1 MGELTSVALVVEE
14 CGGLDKLEALQNHEN
29 EQIYH
34 KVAQMIDTYFSNVC
48 TPSCFTYGCITRF
61 ITFQFLYKP
70 PLGHQI
76 ARSDDYVGPVYVAD
90 YLKVLPTLVA

>member
-48 TPSCFTYGCITRF
+48 TPSCFTHGCITRF
-61 ITFQFLYKP
+61 ITFRFLYNPSP
-70 PLGHQI
+70 PLI
-76 ARSDDYVGPVYVAD
+76 ARSDDYVGPMYVAD
-90 YLKVLPTLVA
+90 YLKVLPTMVS

>member
-34 KVAQMIDTYFSNVC
+34 KVSQMIDTYFSNVC
-48 TPSCFTYGCITRF
+48 TPSCFTQGCITRF
-61 ITFQFLYKP
+61 ITFRFLYNPP
-70 PLGHQI
+70 PLI
-76 ARSDDYVGPVYVAD
+76 ARSDDYVGPMYVAD
-90 YLKVLPTLVA
+90 YLKVLPTMVA

>member
-34 KVAQMIDTYFSNVC
+34 KVAQMIDTYFSNVR
-48 TPSCFTYGCITRF
+48 TPSCFTRGCITRF

-70 PLGHQI
+70 PPPPFPLN
-76 ARSDDYVGPVYVAD
+76 A
-90 YLKVLPTLVA
+90 